1 MNESKLKEWLLRKV
15 QRNFTFAFICVEF
28 VVDKNHKE
36 AF

>member
-1 MNESKLKEWLLRKV
+1 MKESKLKEWLLRKV